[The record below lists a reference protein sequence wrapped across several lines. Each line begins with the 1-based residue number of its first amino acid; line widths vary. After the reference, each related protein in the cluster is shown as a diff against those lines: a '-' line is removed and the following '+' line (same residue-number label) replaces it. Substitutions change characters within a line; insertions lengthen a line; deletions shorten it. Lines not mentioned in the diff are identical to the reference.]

1 MILVTGATGN
11 VGSEL
16 VAQLAA
22 DGVPVRAMTRSP
34 EKARFPE
41 GVEVVAGDFDKPET
55 LPAALAGIDR
65 VFVCPPG
72 YGPEGPVQERTLV
85 AAARE
90 AGVKHLVKLSTSGVG
105 YGATDPLT
113 SGHRA
118 GEQVIQESG
127 RDWTI
132 LRPGTFMIYLY
143 GYADTIA
150 KDRTMYV
157 TEGDPVS
164 AMIHPRDIA
173 SVAAKVLTTSG
184 HEGQAYTLTG
194 GEPLS
199 PQRQGEIISEALGQE
214 VKVVERTKAQAQAEF
229 DRMGWGGP
237 RLEALLE
244 LKRQSAAW
252 DWKVS
257 DAVEKITGKAPLTLH
272 DWVEENIHIFG

>member
-22 DGVPVRAMTRSP
+22 DGVPMRAMTRNP
-34 EKARFPE
+34 GKANFPA

-55 LPAALAGIDR
+55 LPAALAGVDR

-127 RDWTI
+127 LEWTI
-132 LRPGTFMIYLY
+132 LRPGTFMVYLY
-143 GYADTIA
+143 GYADTIG
-150 KDRTMYV
+150 KERTMYV

-194 GEPLS
+194 GEALS
-199 PQRQGEIISEALGQE
+199 PQRQGEIIGEALGQE
-214 VKVVERTKAQAQAEF
+214 VRVVERTQAETQAEF
-229 DRMGWGGP
+229 DRLGWGGP

-252 DWKVS
+252 DWKIS
-257 DAVEKITGKAPLTLH
+257 DSVEKITGKAPLTLR

>member
-1 MILVTGATGN
+1 
-11 VGSEL
+11 
-16 VAQLAA
+16 
-22 DGVPVRAMTRSP
+22 
-34 EKARFPE
+34 
-41 GVEVVAGDFDKPET
+41 
-55 LPAALAGIDR
+55 
-65 VFVCPPG
+65 
-72 YGPEGPVQERTLV
+72 
-85 AAARE
+85 
-90 AGVKHLVKLSTSGVG
+90 
-105 YGATDPLT
+105 
-113 SGHRA
+113 
-118 GEQVIQESG
+118 
-127 RDWTI
+127 
-132 LRPGTFMIYLY
+132 
-143 GYADTIA
+143 
-150 KDRTMYV
+150 
-157 TEGDPVS
+157 
-164 AMIHPRDIA
+164 
-173 SVAAKVLTTSG
+173 VAAKVLTTSG

>member
-34 EKARFPE
+34 EKAKFPA

-55 LPAALAGIDR
+55 LPAALAGVDR
-65 VFVCPPG
+65 VFVVPPG

-105 YGATDPLT
+105 FGATDPLT
-113 SGHRA
+113 SGHRQ
-118 GEQVIQESG
+118 GEQVVQESG
-127 RDWTI
+127 LEWTI
-132 LRPGTFMIYLY
+132 LRPGTFMVYLY
-143 GYADTIA
+143 GYAGTIG
-150 KDRTMYV
+150 KERTMYV

-194 GEPLS
+194 GEALS
-199 PQRQGEIISEALGQE
+199 SQRQGEIVGEVLGQE
-214 VKVVERTKAQAQAEF
+214 IKVVERTKAETQAEF
-229 DRMGWGGP
+229 DRLGWGGP

-244 LKRQSAAW
+244 LKRQSVAW
-252 DWKVS
+252 DWKIS
-257 DAVEKITGKAPLTLH
+257 DAVEKITGKAPLTLR
-272 DWVEENIHIFG
+272 DWVDENIHIFG

>member
-16 VAQLAA
+16 VTQLAA
-22 DGVPVRAMTRSP
+22 AGVPVRAMTRSP
-34 EKARFPE
+34 EKARFPD

-55 LPAALAGIDR
+55 LPAALAGADR
-65 VFVCPPG
+65 VFVVPPG

-105 YGATDPLT
+105 FGATDPLT
-113 SGHRA
+113 SGHRQ

-127 RDWTI
+127 LEWTI
-132 LRPGTFMIYLY
+132 LRPGTFMVYLY
-143 GYADTIA
+143 GYADTIS
-150 KDRTMYV
+150 KERTMYV

-173 SVAAKVLTTSG
+173 SVAFKVLTTSG

-194 GEPLS
+194 GEALS
-199 PQRQGEIISEALGQE
+199 PQRQGEIVGAALGQE
-214 VKVVERTKAQAQAEF
+214 ITVVERTQAETQAEF
-229 DRMGWGGP
+229 DRLGWGGP

-252 DWKVS
+252 DWKIS
-257 DAVEKITGKAPLTLH
+257 DAVEQITGKAPLTLR
-272 DWVEENIHIFG
+272 DWVDEHIHIFG

>member
-55 LPAALAGIDR
+55 LPAAFAGINR

>member
-55 LPAALAGIDR
+55 LPAALAGINR

>member
-22 DGVPVRAMTRSP
+22 DGVPVRAMTRNP
-34 EKARFPE
+34 GKANFPD
-41 GVEVVAGDFDKPET
+41 GVEVVAGDFDQPDT
-55 LPAALAGIDR
+55 LPAALAGVDR

-72 YGPEGPVQERTLV
+72 YGPEGPVQERTLA

-127 RDWTI
+127 LEWTI
-132 LRPGTFMIYLY
+132 LRPGTFMVYLY
-143 GYADTIA
+143 GYADTIG
-150 KDRTMYV
+150 KERTMYV

-173 SVAAKVLTTSG
+173 SVAAKVLTTPG
-184 HEGQAYTLTG
+184 HQGQAYTLTG
-194 GEPLS
+194 GEALS
-199 PQRQGEIISEALGQE
+199 PQRQGEIVGEALGQE
-214 VKVVERTKAQAQAEF
+214 VQVVERTQAQTQAEF
-229 DRMGWGGP
+229 DRLGWGGP

-252 DWKVS
+252 DWKIS
-257 DAVEKITGKAPLTLH
+257 DSVEKITGKAPLTLR
-272 DWVEENIHIFG
+272 DWVQENIHIFG

>member
-22 DGVPVRAMTRSP
+22 EGVPVRAMTRSP
-34 EKARFPE
+34 EKAKFPA

-55 LPAALAGIDR
+55 LPAALDGVDR
-65 VFVCPPG
+65 VFVVPPG

-90 AGVKHLVKLSTSGVG
+90 AGVKHMVKLSTSGVG
-105 YGATDPLT
+105 FDATDPLT
-113 SGHRA
+113 SGHRQ
-118 GEQVIQESG
+118 GEQVIRESG
-127 RDWTI
+127 LAWTI
-132 LRPGTFMIYLY
+132 LRPGTFMVYLY
-143 GYADTIA
+143 GYADTIG
-150 KDRTMYV
+150 KERTMYV

-173 SVAAKVLTTSG
+173 SVAAKVLTTTG
-184 HEGQAYTLTG
+184 HEGQSYTLTG
-194 GEPLS
+194 GEALS
-199 PQRQGEIISEALGQE
+199 PQRQGEIVGEALGQE
-214 VKVVERTKAQAQAEF
+214 VKVVERTKAETQAEF
-229 DRMGWGGP
+229 DRLGWGGP

-252 DWKVS
+252 DWKIS
-257 DAVEKITGKAPLTLH
+257 DSVEKITGKAPLTLRN
-272 DWVEENIHIFG
+272 WVDENIHIFG

>member
-34 EKARFPE
+34 EKADFPV
-41 GVEVVAGDFDKPET
+41 GVEVVGGDFDKPET
-55 LPAALAGIDR
+55 LPAALAGVDR
-65 VFVCPPG
+65 VFVVPPG

-90 AGVKHLVKLSTSGVG
+90 AGVTHLVKLSTSGVG
-105 YGATDPLT
+105 FGATDPLT
-113 SGHRA
+113 SGHRQ
-118 GEQVIQESG
+118 GEQVVQESG
-127 RDWTI
+127 LEWTL
-132 LRPGTFMIYLY
+132 LRPGTFMVYLY

-150 KDRTMYV
+150 KKRTMYV

-194 GEPLS
+194 GEALS
-199 PQRQGEIISEALGQE
+199 PQRQGEIVGAALGQE
-214 VKVVERTKAQAQAEF
+214 VAVVERTKAETQAEF
-229 DRMGWGGP
+229 DRLGWGGP

-252 DWKVS
+252 DWKIS
-257 DAVEKITGKAPLTLH
+257 DSVEKITGTAPLTLR

>member
-16 VAQLAA
+16 VARLAT
-22 DGVPVRAMTRSP
+22 DGVPVRAMTRNP
-34 EKARFPE
+34 DKADFPA

-55 LPAALAGIDR
+55 LPAALAGVDR
-65 VFVCPPG
+65 AFVCPPG

-105 YGATDPLT
+105 FGATDPLT

-118 GEQVIQESG
+118 GEQVIQDSALA
-127 RDWTI
+127 WTI
-132 LRPGTFMIYLY
+132 LRPGTFMVYLY
-143 GYADTIA
+143 GYADTIG
-150 KDRTMYV
+150 KERTMYV

-194 GEPLS
+194 GEALT
-199 PQRQGEIISEALGQE
+199 PQRQAEIIGEALGQQIR
-214 VKVVERTKAQAQAEF
+214 VVERTQAETQAEF
-229 DRMGWGGP
+229 DRLGWGGP
-237 RLEALLE
+237 RLAALLE

-252 DWKVS
+252 DWKIS
-257 DAVEKITGKAPLTLH
+257 DSVEKITGTAPLTLRT
-272 DWVEENIHIFG
+272 WVDENIHIFS